1 METTLY
7 VISQKIRP
15 QIAVVLCPLLP
26 GSGSETVSSSY
37 LALYVLTL
45 PSFMYW
51 HCAVVEVLNDNYMVN
66 FMLFVCLP
74 GNLFKHHFIKTK
86 VGIFSALL
94 FFFSFSLST
103 AFFSFSVKKQ
113 NGPC

>member
-51 HCAVVEVLNDNYMVN
+51 HCAVVEVLHDNYMVN
-66 FMLFVCLP
+66 FMLFV
-74 GNLFKHHFIKTK
+74 
-86 VGIFSALL
+86 
-94 FFFSFSLST
+94 SLEIYLNT
-103 AFFSFSVKKQ
+103 IL
-113 NGPC
+113 